1 MNIFNIVLN
10 FTVCKQCLKGGVTVR
25 ESTKLGL
32 ATRLEVVCSS
42 CGTIDKLWTSP
53 RKQDSQAFDINVRAI
68 AAMKQIGKGQTALND
83 FWAAMN
89 VSYRGLHHKTFQK
102 HLKETFRKPEA
113 TALDKF
119 YAESATVVITTYKK
133 MDPTFSK
140 DVTVVYDCTWH
151 KRGHTSHIGVG
162 AVIFY
167 TGLILDAVVLS
178 NHCLGCQTGPKP
190 GDAAYESWHE
200 HHVCQKNTDA
210 KSGGMEVEAA
220 LTLFKRSISK
230 HGLRYTTLVS
240 DGDSRTFSAL
250 TEENVYGLV
259 PIVKEECLNHV
270 QKRVGSALRNVV
282 QRSDKPLSGKGKF
295 TKALIDK
302 LTDYYGWAL
311 RNNSSDV
318 KAMQRA
324 VMATY
329 RHITSTDEDPSHDL
343 CPVGAES
350 WCRHRVAEAKGEPQ
364 PRHKHNLPDY
374 VAEAMLPI
382 YQRLSHESLS
392 ALLGSEDPECVRV
405 IALRSVVADAKR
417 AALVLD
423 CCRNSSA

>member
-1 MNIFNIVLN
+1 MNIFSIVLN
-10 FTVCKQCLKGGVTVR
+10 FTVCKQCLKGGMTVQ

-32 ATRLEVVCSS
+32 ATKLEVVCSS

-53 RKQDSQAFDINVRAI
+53 RKQDSQAFDVNVRAI

-102 HLKETFRKPEA
+102 RLKETFRKPEA

-119 YAESATVVITTYKK
+119 YAESATAVITTYKK

-140 DVTVVYDCTWH
+140 DVTVVYDGTWH
-151 KRGHTSHIGVG
+151 KCGHTSHIGVG
-162 AVIFY
+162 AVIDFY

-190 GDAAYESWHE
+190 GDAAYESWQE

-240 DGDSRTFSAL
+240 DEDSRTFSAL
-250 TEENVYGLV
+250 TEENVFGLV

-270 QKRVGSALRNVV
+270 QKRMGSALRNIV
-282 QRSDKPLSGKGKF
+282 QKSDKPLSGKGKL

-318 KAMQRA
+318 TAMQRA

-329 RHITSTDEDPSHDL
+329 RHITSTDEDPRHDL

-350 WCRHRVAEAKGEPQ
+350 WCRHRAAEAKGEPQ
-364 PRHKHNLPDY
+364 PRHNLPDY
-374 VAEAMLPI
+374 VAEAMLAI
-382 YQRLSHESLS
+382 YQRLSHEP
-392 ALLGSEDPECVRV
+392 LLQRCLGVKTQNASV
-405 IALRSVVADAKR
+405 IPLRSLVADAKR
-417 AALVLD
+417 AALVLG